1 MPWLSQGAA
10 SLLSPSL
17 SLFSGREE
25 YGFVCKTHHTLGL
38 QVVFGSPPM
47 CPHASLWIL
56 TCAFLYSW
64 PNAVSRTPL
73 FMATL
78 EPVHR
83 LCFPQCDSHVPLYVY
98 QSLLPLHWRKE
109 ERRKG
114 GSGEGRKA
122 LFLLTIWRFQHG
134 WWGLVVGTQ
143 GSCHSKSKMN
153 PGTQDACYF
162 LFTPGAQPMGSC
174 LLPSGWFFST
184 LINPI

>member
-1 MPWLSQGAA
+1 MRWLSQEAA

-25 YGFVCKTHHTLGL
+25 YGFVCKIPHSLSL
-38 QVVFGSPPM
+38 QALFGSPPIY
-47 CPHASLWIL
+47 PHASLWIL

-83 LCFPQCDSHVPLYVY
+83 LCFPQCDSSVPLYVY
-98 QSLLPLHWRKE
+98 QSLLPLLWRKE

-114 GSGEGRKA
+114 GSGEGRRGPILAHSLKIP
-122 LFLLTIWRFQHG
+122 TW
-134 WWGLVVGTQ
+134 LVRLAGGNTLSLWVKYESWYSG
-143 GSCHSKSKMN
+143 
-153 PGTQDACYF
+153 
-162 LFTPGAQPMGSC
+162 C
-174 LLPSGWFFST
+174 LLLF
-184 LINPI
+184 I